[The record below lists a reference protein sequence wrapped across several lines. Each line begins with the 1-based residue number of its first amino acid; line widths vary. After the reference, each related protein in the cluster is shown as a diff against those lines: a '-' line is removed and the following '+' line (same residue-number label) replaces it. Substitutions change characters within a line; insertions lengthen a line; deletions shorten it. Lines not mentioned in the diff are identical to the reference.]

1 MVSVILFWLI
11 VLLLMFFAFWVASG
25 IRILKEWE
33 RAPVLRLG
41 RYQSLKGPGIIWVI
55 PGIDRIPAKISTR
68 IQTYGFKSE
77 STLSKDNVS
86 LTVDAVLFFKVV
98 NVESAILQVEE
109 YLMATQWAAQTTLRE
124 VIGQSELDEV
134 LTHREAVAHKVQ
146 EIVDS
151 KTEHWGVKVT
161 SVEIR
166 DVILPH
172 SLVDAMARQAEAE
185 RERRAR
191 VTLAI
196 AEAEAAHKMAEAA
209 QTYDKHPTALSLRWM
224 NLLFEAS
231 TQGNSTIILVPSEV
245 PTAGRF
251 SPSQL
256 GVYGIKSLTEEAKK
270 KRNEEEK

>member
-41 RYQSLKGPGIIWVI
+41 RYSSMKGPGIIWVI

-98 NVESAILQVEE
+98 NVEAAILQVEE

-124 VIGQSELDEV
+124 VIGQSDLDEV
-134 LTHREAVAHKVQ
+134 LTHREQVAHKVQ

-151 KTEHWGVKVT
+151 KTEHWGIKVT

-166 DVILPH
+166 DVILPL

-191 VTLAI
+191 VTLAL
-196 AEAEAAHKMAEAA
+196 AEYEASHKMAQASEI
-209 QTYDKHPTALSLRWM
+209 YDKHPTALSLRWM

-231 TQGNSTIILVPSEV
+231 TQGNSTIILVPSDI
-245 PTAGRF
+245 PTAGGF
-251 SPSQL
+251 SPSKL
-256 GVYGIKSLTEEAKK
+256 GVYGIRSVTEETKK
-270 KRNEEEK
+270 RRNEEEK

>member
-1 MVSVILFWLI
+1 MVSVLLFWLI

-41 RYQSLKGPGIIWVI
+41 RYSSMKGPGIIWVI
-55 PGIDRIPAKISTR
+55 PGIDRIPSKISTR

-98 NVESAILQVEE
+98 NVEAAILQVEE

-134 LTHREAVAHKVQ
+134 LTHREEVAHKIQ
-146 EIVDS
+146 EIVDG
-151 KTEHWGVKVT
+151 KTEHWGIKVT

-166 DVILPH
+166 DVILPI

-191 VTLAI
+191 VTLAL
-196 AEAEAAHKMAEAA
+196 AEYEASHKMAQAA
-209 QTYDKHPTALSLRWM
+209 EIYDKHPTALSLRWM

-245 PTAGRF
+245 PTAGF
-251 SPSQL
+251 STSQL
-256 GVYGIKSLTEEAKK
+256 GVLGIRSVTEEAK
-270 KRNEEEK
+270 RRRTEEEK